1 MTNHKKLTDVTASLE
16 RNCLYFMYN
25 IFLPSVLSNIHI
37 GELQI
42 ASLYAKLNGLKKIY
56 FSGYFI
62 RGNPVTMHTISY
74 GINYWSKVIQLNLS
88 RQTFL
93 FNKYL
98 LLTRSRAPYQAFQEC
113 WSHSLPTQKPS
124 LNSHDTMTLYST
136 VFFSK
141 GGGRGWIWDV
151 LGKSC
156 RLWYLIWRDDV
167 HPFEFSFEW
176 SRIFRSNHFNL

>member
-113 WSHSLPTQKPS
+113 
-124 LNSHDTMTLYST
+124 
-136 VFFSK
+136 
-141 GGGRGWIWDV
+141 
-151 LGKSC
+151 
-156 RLWYLIWRDDV
+156 
-167 HPFEFSFEW
+167 
-176 SRIFRSNHFNL
+176 